1 MAKKTYIFG
10 WGLLVLL
17 AIVLICAMMNNVPMF
32 EGLDVNTPP
41 SANAAVA
48 LGPAVAK
55 VTSPAATLGPTAIAT
70 KGGPTV
76 KVTSPAAT
84 LGPIAIATKGAPT
97 VNLTPTVITAAA
109 TTLTPKIE
117 GPSQAPQVAIAKMLN
132 TCFDSNGAML
142 PQCQAQIDNLK
153 TIKKSD
159 VQTVL
164 NQMTTGL
171 TQISTGLA

>member
-48 LGPAVAK
+48 LGPAVA
-55 VTSPAATLGPTAIAT
+55 
-70 KGGPTV
+70 

>member
-48 LGPAVAK
+48 K

-70 KGGPTV
+70 K
-76 KVTSPAAT
+76 S
-84 LGPIAIATKGAPT
+84 APT
-97 VNLTPTVITAAA
+97 VNLTPTANVTPAVITAAA
-109 TTLTPKIE
+109 TTLTPKID

-159 VQTVL
+159 VQNVL